1 MERIDHLLPWS
12 TLGSEKRL
20 SVFRFGC
27 GARKV
32 YIQSSL
38 HADELPGMR
47 TAWELKQ
54 RLRLLEAEGRLRG
67 TVELVPVAN
76 PVGLGQM
83 IQALHQGRFE
93 MSSGRNFNRDF
104 PDLLDAVIDSVGER
118 LGSVPAADVALVRQA
133 LRAALDAL
141 PPATS
146 ELEGMQRLLYR
157 HACDADLVLD
167 LHCDFEAAIH
177 LYTLPQQ
184 WPAFASLAARLGAA
198 VGLLAEESGGGSF
211 DEACS
216 VPWLRLS
223 RLYPRAE
230 LPLACLATTVEL
242 GGQADTTVQQAE
254 ANAAAI
260 LAFLAEQGFVEGEWP
275 AAPRSLLRRLALR
288 GHRIRPRP
296 AYRRGEFPAPAGR
309 MGGGGRTAVP
319 GHRSPGRPCQH
330 RVRRGFRRA
339 FRHRTDALRAAGTL
353 AGQGGRSSTDP
364 SGTLAQRLI
373 SREHTHVQTGS
384 PRPAQALR

>member
-118 LGSVPAADVALVRQA
+118 LGSDPAANVALVRQA

-211 DEACS
+211 DE
-216 VPWLRLS
+216 
-223 RLYPRAE
+223 
-230 LPLACLATTVEL
+230 
-242 GGQADTTVQQAE
+242 
-254 ANAAAI
+254 
-260 LAFLAEQGFVEGEWP
+260 
-275 AAPRSLLRRLALR
+275 RRLALR
-288 GHRIRPRP
+288 RHRIRPRP

-330 RVRRGFRRA
+330 RVRRGLRRA

>member
-118 LGSVPAADVALVRQA
+118 LGSDPAANVALVRQA

-157 HACDADLVLD
+157 HA
-167 LHCDFEAAIH
+167 
-177 LYTLPQQ
+177 
-184 WPAFASLAARLGAA
+184 
-198 VGLLAEESGGGSF
+198 
-211 DEACS
+211 
-216 VPWLRLS
+216 
-223 RLYPRAE
+223 
-230 LPLACLATTVEL
+230 
-242 GGQADTTVQQAE
+242 
-254 ANAAAI
+254 
-260 LAFLAEQGFVEGEWP
+260 
-275 AAPRSLLRRLALR
+275 
-288 GHRIRPRP
+288 
-296 AYRRGEFPAPAGR
+296 
-309 MGGGGRTAVP
+309 
-319 GHRSPGRPCQH
+319 
-330 RVRRGFRRA
+330 
-339 FRHRTDALRAAGTL
+339 
-353 AGQGGRSSTDP
+353 
-364 SGTLAQRLI
+364 
-373 SREHTHVQTGS
+373 
-384 PRPAQALR
+384 

>member
-118 LGSVPAADVALVRQA
+118 LGSDPAANVALDRK
-133 LRAALDAL
+133 
-141 PPATS
+141 
-146 ELEGMQRLLYR
+146 
-157 HACDADLVLD
+157 
-167 LHCDFEAAIH
+167 
-177 LYTLPQQ
+177 
-184 WPAFASLAARLGAA
+184 
-198 VGLLAEESGGGSF
+198 
-211 DEACS
+211 S
-216 VPWLRLS
+216 V
-223 RLYPRAE
+223 
-230 LPLACLATTVEL
+230 V
-242 GGQADTTVQQAE
+242 
-254 ANAAAI
+254 
-260 LAFLAEQGFVEGEWP
+260 
-275 AAPRSLLRRLALR
+275 
-288 GHRIRPRP
+288 
-296 AYRRGEFPAPAGR
+296 
-309 MGGGGRTAVP
+309 
-319 GHRSPGRPCQH
+319 
-330 RVRRGFRRA
+330 
-339 FRHRTDALRAAGTL
+339 
-353 AGQGGRSSTDP
+353 
-364 SGTLAQRLI
+364 
-373 SREHTHVQTGS
+373 
-384 PRPAQALR
+384 

>member
-1 MERIDHLLPWS
+1 
-12 TLGSEKRL
+12 
-20 SVFRFGC
+20 
-27 GARKV
+27 
-32 YIQSSL
+32 SS
-38 HADELPGMR
+38 
-47 TAWELKQ
+47 

-67 TVELVPVAN
+67 TVQLVPVGN

-93 MSSGRNFNRDF
+93 MSSGAQLQSRF
-104 PDLLDAVIDSVGER
+104 PRPAGRGDRQRRRASRQRSGGQCR
-118 LGSVPAADVALVRQA
+118 AGPPGPARGAGRPAAGDLGTGGHAARALSPRLRRRPGARPA
-133 LRAALDAL
+133 LRLRGRHPSLYPAATMAHLRL
-141 PPATS
+141 PGRTP
-146 ELEGMQRLLYR
+146 GRR
-157 HACDADLVLD
+157 CR
-167 LHCDFEAAIH
+167 
-177 LYTLPQQ
+177 
-184 WPAFASLAARLGAA
+184 AARRGVRRRFLRRGLLGAVA
-198 VGLLAEESGGGSF
+198 APVAPVS
-211 DEACS
+211 A
-216 VPWLRLS
+216 R
-223 RLYPRAE
+223 R
-230 LPLACLATTVEL
+230 
-242 GGQADTTVQQAE
+242 
-254 ANAAAI
+254 AAAG
-260 LAFLAEQGFVEGEWP
+260 LPGDHRRTRRPGRHHR
-275 AAPRSLLRRLALR
+275 AAGRGQRRGDPGLPRRAGLRRGRMAGGARSLLRRLALR

>member
-76 PVGLGQM
+76 TVGLGQM

-118 LGSVPAADVALVRQA
+118 LGSDPAANVALVRQA

-275 AAPRSLLRRLALR
+275 AAPEACCEGLPFEGTEYVHAPHTGVVSFLRRPGEWVEAGEPLFQVIDPLADRASTVCAGVSGVLFAIER
-288 GHRIRPRP
+288 MRYAQPGLWL
-296 AYRRGEFPAPAGR
+296 AKVAGR
-309 MGGGGRTAVP
+309 QPIRQGRLL
-319 GHRSPGRPCQH
+319 S
-330 RVRRGFRRA
+330 
-339 FRHRTDALRAAGTL
+339 D
-353 AGQGGRSSTDP
+353 
-364 SGTLAQRLI
+364 
-373 SREHTHVQTGS
+373 
-384 PRPAQALR
+384 